1 MLNTLIDRK
10 FYMKKHSEKERIFK
24 LFSVKEIKEYPFELF
39 KSEHSIQNFINN
51 KQNLDSKIE
60 WALEYEMIYNSYL
73 FES

>member
-1 MLNTLIDRK
+1 MLPTLIDKK
-10 FYMKKHSEKERIFK
+10 FYMNKHSENERVFIV
-24 LFSVKEIKEYPFELF
+24 FSGTEIKEHPFELF

-51 KQNLDSKIE
+51 KENLDSKIE

>member
-1 MLNTLIDRK
+1 M
-10 FYMKKHSEKERIFK
+10 
-24 LFSVKEIKEYPFELF
+24 KEIQITDTDNIIFSWKELKEHPFELF